1 MFDVRVH
8 AVKTRD
14 DKDETTLTRFAEAY
28 AAHRAGRLAE
38 AETGYRAVLR
48 LSPTHADAWH
58 LLGVVAQQQ
67 GRAADAVMHIK
78 KALSLREPDAATLTN
93 LGISL
98 AALGRNDE
106 AAAAFEQA
114 LTRDPN
120 ASATLFALG
129 NTLRALGRLADAE
142 RRYRQAIAQ
151 APAQAAFHNNLGA
164 ALKDLGRLAEAEAAT
179 REAIRLDP
187 AHARAQYNLGVLLQE
202 NKRREEA
209 AAAFR
214 RAIALAPDFAEAH
227 TNLGGVLQDLGDIE
241 NAIAHCRRAI
251 ALNPKDAAA
260 FNNLGAN
267 LRVAGD
273 HDGAMRAYQQAL
285 ELNPDLLAAK
295 HNEGVALEA
304 AGRTDEALS
313 RYQEARGAGLDFAEA
328 ELRTA
333 LLQLARGNYAE
344 GWKGYDARW
353 NCRPAPMRRKF
364 PYAPWQGSGE
374 GGVLVWGEQGVGDE
388 ILYASMLPDLIDR
401 VESTMVEVEQRLV
414 PLFARSFPGATV
426 VARTNPPNPATAC
439 GDLRWHTAIADLG
452 RWLRPDTASFPGRAS
467 YLTADPDRSSALRR
481 TLERLPG
488 TGPVVGLSWISRN
501 VRIGQYKSLALA
513 DFAPLFQIPGVRF
526 VDLQYGDTTVERA
539 AVQAS
544 LGAAPHHVDNLD
556 LYDDIDGAAALAA
569 ACDFVISVSS
579 VTAHLAA
586 AVGRPTWVLV
596 PAGAGK
602 LWYWM
607 QGQDHTPW
615 YPGARIFRQERPG
628 DWAEVIKRLTDA
640 FLVTQGGRKPL
651 QQIN

>member
-1 MFDVRVH
+1 M
-8 AVKTRD
+8 TG
-14 DKDETTLTRFAEAY
+14 FAEAY
-28 AAHRAGRLAE
+28 AAHRAGRLAD
-38 AETGYRAVLR
+38 AETGYRAVLKA
-48 LSPTHADAWH
+48 SPTHADAWH
-58 LLGVVAQQQ
+58 LLGVLAQQQ
-67 GRAADAVMHIK
+67 GRADDAVAHIK
-78 KALSLREPDAATLTN
+78 KAISLLGPEAPYLTN

-98 AALGRNDE
+98 AAAGRNDE

-120 ASATLFALG
+120 AAATLFALG
-129 NTLRALGRLADAE
+129 NTLRTLGRLADAE
-142 RRYRQAIAQ
+142 RRYRHAIAQ
-151 APAQAAFHNNLGA
+151 TPTQAAFHNNLGA
-164 ALKDLGRLAEAEAAT
+164 ALKDQGRLVEAEAAT

-202 NKRREEA
+202 TNRREEA
-209 AAAFR
+209 TAAFR
-214 RAIALAPDFAEAH
+214 RALTHAPDFAEAH

-260 FNNLGAN
+260 FNNLGAA

-273 HDGAMRAYQQAL
+273 HEGAMRAYQKTL
-285 ELNPDLLAAK
+285 ELNPDLLAAQ

-328 ELRTA
+328 NLNTA

-364 PYAPWQGSGE
+364 PYATWQGETGQGSGT

-388 ILYASMLPDLIDR
+388 ILYASMLPDLINR
-401 VESTMVEVEQRLV
+401 VESAVVEVERRLV
-414 PLFARSFPGATV
+414 PLFARSFPAAAV
-426 VARTNPPNPATAC
+426 VARANPPDAVTARS
-439 GDLRWHTAIADLG
+439 DLRWHTAIADLG
-452 RWLRPDTASFPGRAS
+452 RWLRPDTASFPGRTS
-467 YLTADPDRSSALRR
+467 YLTADPDRSTALRR
-481 TLERLPG
+481 ALERLPG
-488 TGPVVGLSWISRN
+488 AGPIVGLSWISRN

-513 DFAPLFQIPGVRF
+513 DFAPLLQIPGVRF
-526 VDLQYGDTTVERA
+526 VDLQYGDTTAERA

-544 LGAAPHHVDNLD
+544 LGAAPHHVENLD

-615 YPGARIFRQERPG
+615 YPGVKIFRQERPG
-628 DWAEVIKRLTDA
+628 DWNEVIKRLTDVFRA
-640 FLVTQGGRKPL
+640 TLGGRKLL